1 MALGHF
7 LKRDTLTDEKLT
19 LLHAL
24 NKIAGERGQTLAQLA
39 LTWVLRDPRV
49 VSVLIGAS
57 SVAQLD
63 QNLAALDAAPLS
75 EAELTEIDR
84 LSAQGGVEIP

>member
-7 LKRDTLTDEKLT
+7 LKRDALTERKLT
-19 LLHAL
+19 FLRAL
-24 NKIAGERGQTLAQLA
+24 DKLAGERGQTLAQLA

-63 QNLAALDAAPLS
+63 QNLAALDAGPLG
-75 EAELTEIDR
+75 ADELAEIDR
-84 LSAQGGVEIP
+84 LSTEAGVRIP